1 MTPRQI
7 RLLQRSFALIQPI
20 ADRIGLTFYDRLF
33 ERAPAVRAM
42 FRNDIELQQRKLM
55 NFFGEF
61 VKLQLRSL
69 LTLPVTAASNP
80 EVSIPGIAALAERHV
95 GYGVVPDHFVAAKE
109 ALFWSFRQ
117 HLQDE
122 LDGETMRAWS
132 AAFDMIAESMI
143 RVMVNTAG
151 APALPERDSR
161 VEAETDYESI
171 EDVLFKS

>member
-1 MTPRQI
+1 
-7 RLLQRSFALIQPI
+7 
-20 ADRIGLTFYDRLF
+20 
-33 ERAPAVRAM
+33 
-42 FRNDIELQQRKLM
+42 
-55 NFFGEF
+55 
-61 VKLQLRSL
+61 
-69 LTLPVTAASNP
+69 VTAASNP